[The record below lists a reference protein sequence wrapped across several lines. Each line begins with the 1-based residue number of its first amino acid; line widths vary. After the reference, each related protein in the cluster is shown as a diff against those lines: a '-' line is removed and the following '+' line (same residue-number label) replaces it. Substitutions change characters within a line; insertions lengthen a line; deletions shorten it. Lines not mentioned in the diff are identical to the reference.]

1 MAIPLKYNLRNL
13 VARKTSTGMTAF
25 VIGLV
30 VAVFLCVL
38 ALVQGVTRTLSVTAS
53 TRNVLAMRVGSQAE
67 MQSVITRDQADQ
79 MQALPGPERTA
90 SGQAYVSPE
99 LITLIN
105 VQREDGKTF
114 SNVQVRGM
122 APIGLESRPGV
133 KIIDGR
139 MFNAG
144 TNEAIVSKNLS
155 KRFASMKV
163 GDTLKTGSFRW
174 VIVGLFDAQ
183 GSAYESEIW
192 TDVRDLQQQTKR
204 DIYSSVFVRLPDA
217 DTANR
222 FIETI
227 KGDQRLKLEGKTER
241 KYYDEQMITGAPIKA
256 LAFIVGIFTAIGAAF
271 GAMNT
276 MYAQVSARTREIGTL
291 RAIGFS
297 RRSILASFV
306 LEALMLS
313 LIGGALGLVFT
324 FLVFNLFLTRPT
336 GTMNFRTFSEV
347 LFNFRMTPPLI
358 VGGLIFSLA
367 MGLLGGFFP
376 AFRAARLK
384 ITTALR
390 EV

>member
-13 VARKTSTGMTAF
+13 VARRTSTGMTVF

-30 VAVFLCVL
+30 VGVFLCVL
-38 ALVQGVTRTLSVTAS
+38 ALVQGVTRTLTVTAS
-53 TRNVLAMRVGSQAE
+53 TRNVIAMRVGAQSE
-67 MQSVITRDQADQ
+67 MQSVITRDQAEQ
-79 MQALPGPERTA
+79 MQSMAGPEQSA
-90 SGQAYVSPE
+90 AGKPYVSAE

-105 VQREDGKTF
+105 VPRSDGKTF
-114 SNVQVRGM
+114 SNVQVRGIS
-122 APIGLESRPGV
+122 PIGMEIRPGV
-133 KIIDGR
+133 KVIDGR
-139 MFNAG
+139 MFNLG

-155 KRFASMKV
+155 KRFQNMKV
-163 GDTLKTGSFRW
+163 GDTLKTGAFRW

-183 GSAYESEIW
+183 GSAYESEVW
-192 TDVRDLQQQTKR
+192 TDVSDLQQQTKR
-204 DIYSSVFVRLPDA
+204 NMYSTVYVRLPDPDA
-217 DTANR
+217 ASAY
-222 FIETI
+222 IAAI

-241 KYYDEQMITGAPIKA
+241 KYFDEQMITSAPIKG
-256 LAFIVGIFTAIGAAF
+256 LAFIVGFFTAIGAAF

-297 RRSILASFV
+297 RRSILVSFV
-306 LEALMLS
+306 IEALILC
-313 LIGGALGLVFT
+313 LAGGILGVVFT
-324 FLVFNLFLTRPT
+324 FLAFQLVLSKPT

-358 VGGLIFSLA
+358 VGGLVFSLA

-384 ITTALR
+384 ITSALR
-390 EV
+390 AV

>member
-13 VARKTSTGMTAF
+13 VVRKASTGMTAF

-53 TRNVLAMRVGSQAE
+53 TKNVLAMRVGSQAE

-79 MQALPGPERTA
+79 LVSMPGPERNA
-90 SGQAYVSPE
+90 AGKPYVSPE

-105 VQREDGKTF
+105 VPRSDGKTF

-122 APIGLESRPGV
+122 APMGIEARPDV
-133 KIIDGR
+133 KIVQGR
-139 MFNAG
+139 VFTPA
-144 TNEAIVSKNLS
+144 TNEAIVSKKVAN
-155 KRFASMKV
+155 RFENMNV

-174 VIVGLFDAQ
+174 VIVGLFDAK

-192 TDVRDLQQQTKR
+192 TDASDLQQQTKR
-204 DIYSSVFVRLPDA
+204 NIYSSVFVRLPDDA
-217 DTANR
+217 AASR
-222 FIETI
+222 FIEAI

-241 KYYDEQMITGAPIKA
+241 KYYDEQMITAAPIIA
-256 LAFIVGIFTAIGAAF
+256 LAFIVGFFTAIGAAF

-297 RRSILASFV
+297 RRSILISFV
-306 LEALMLS
+306 LESLALCLA
-313 LIGGALGLVFT
+313 GGVLGVVFT
-324 FLVFNLFLTRPT
+324 FLVFNLFLTKPT

-347 LFNFRMTPPLI
+347 LFNFRLTPPLI
-358 VGGLIFSLA
+358 VGGLVFSLA

-384 ITTALR
+384 ITSALR
-390 EV
+390 AV